1 MATTPT
7 GNAAQTTQTDP
18 NNDLR
23 SKTISIAPTA
33 NRMDLAGSYLKNWDA
48 STAPQFQADINKA
61 TSNAAANGQLG
72 SGGLRTSLGNL
83 AYNRDLQRNTQAS
96 NFYNDALQGSIGDAQ
111 FNVGQ
116 ANQQQAYQTGLQG
129 QAFNQNL
136 QQSQFNQQK
145 YNDQFSQSLAGTQQA
160 NATQAQ
166 QFNQGVTNAQL
177 QAQLQAQQF
186 GQGLSTQQFASDQQ
200 NQLFNQGLSS
210 SQLAA
215 ALQQQQFGQGVT
227 QAQLNDS
234 LANSGQ
240 NRAAQLYTLG
250 NAGGDLSQLYMAMSG
265 QYGNQAQQG
274 QASLGNLIG
283 NTSQNNT
290 NNSILNTILQ
300 GVLKPAP
307 SPTQTGVDSVPS
319 SGDYA

>member
-1 MATTPT
+1 
-7 GNAAQTTQTDP
+7 
-18 NNDLR
+18 
-23 SKTISIAPTA
+23 
-33 NRMDLAGSYLKNWDA
+33 MDLAGSYLKNWDA

-234 LANSGQ
+234 LAKLRTEPR
-240 NRAAQLYTLG
+240 RATLHAGERGWGSVAALHGDVRTVRKPSAAGTGELGESDWQHIPEQHEQLDSQHHPARCAE
-250 NAGGDLSQLYMAMSG
+250 AGAVAHTDGRG
-265 QYGNQAQQG
+265 
-274 QASLGNLIG
+274 
-283 NTSQNNT
+283 
-290 NNSILNTILQ
+290 
-300 GVLKPAP
+300 
-307 SPTQTGVDSVPS
+307 
-319 SGDYA
+319 